1 MKNLITVHR
10 IFLVAVIT
18 VGSILIVGSIPV
30 VIFPDWSTR
39 GQFGD
44 SFGLLNAVAS
54 SLALVMVA
62 ITLRLQGQ
70 QLEIQ
75 RKELEL
81 TRAELAR
88 TAEAQE
94 SSASRLADQIS
105 HMTIASQINGLS
117 TLLQSMDSEI
127 AATAA
132 SYQTLPRSEAVF
144 RGIGFASAQ
153 ADRIKIRDAY
163 RSRIHSLLG
172 EVQSK
177 TDTTS

>member
-1 MKNLITVHR
+1 MKTR
-10 IFLVAVIT
+10 IAIIVSSLAVLVAAA
-18 VGSILIVGSIPV
+18 LIPRFIA
-30 VIFPDWSTR
+30 PDWATR

-81 TRAELAR
+81 TRQELAR

-94 SSASRLADQIS
+94 SSASRLADQLS
-105 HMTIASQINGLS
+105 HMIIASQINGLN
-117 TLLQSMDSEI
+117 TLLQSVDSEI
-127 AATAA
+127 AVSISSFHALPESTKQQLRGYTTFPEHRKTERD
-132 SYQTLPRSEAVF
+132 SYRA
-144 RGIGFASAQ
+144 
-153 ADRIKIRDAY
+153 RINALLE
-163 RSRIHSLLG
+163 SLKDKSG
-172 EVQSK
+172 
-177 TDTTS
+177 TSV